1 MKKSFLFLYG
11 CFLLFGGGGLLGGCD
26 KEDES
31 EIQEPQMPE
40 KGCIMLSPE
49 SVESYIKDD
58 VFQIDF
64 TQSAQQKVLSFTADT
79 TWTLYV
85 ESVEWM
91 SVRVDS
97 TDNNH
102 QVVIKQ
108 DGAYW
113 VLSGEGSEE
122 PYNIY
127 FQTTQNE
134 EPKSRKAYIILQ
146 ANYFYFNGSEGKPFR
161 YSGEIVQYASL
172 FTQHEVYIDY
182 LGGYGIMDLVPMDGG
197 CEWRSLAD
205 WIHVQGISYYV
216 DANNTQAK
224 RVGKIL
230 HIVKDYSG
238 KNILGVDSLTIIQ
251 DYYKKV
257 EMQINV
263 VTAGSLQ
270 ELIPAEQKYEIT
282 DLTLSG
288 NLNGDDIRYI
298 REMAGVDYSGEKTE
312 GKLENLDML
321 EANIVNGGK
330 SYYNG
335 RETSENKIG
344 GYMFSDS
351 KLLSVILPSSICA
364 VESYAFEG
372 CGNLVTI
379 NLPIELDCIKEYLF
393 RWCRSLTSINIPSKI
408 NSIRRE
414 AFSGCLNLTE
424 MILPSSVKYID
435 EGVFYNCENLNIV
448 HCQATEPP
456 LCNGVLGIEGHATLY
471 VPKGTINK
479 YKDAAAWKNFKEIV
493 EE

>member
-49 SVESYIKDD
+49 SAESYIKDD
-58 VFQIDF
+58 AFQIDF

-91 SVRVDS
+91 SVWVDS

-108 DGAYW
+108 DGTYW

-134 EPKSRKAYIILQ
+134 EPKSRKAQIILQ
-146 ANYFYFNGSEGKPFR
+146 ANYFYFNNPEGKPFR

-182 LGGYGIMDLVPMDGG
+182 RGGFGIMDLVSMDGG
-197 CEWRSLAD
+197 REWRSLAD

-230 HIVKDYSG
+230 YIVKDYSG

-257 EMQINV
+257 KMQINV

-270 ELIPAEQKYEIT
+270 ELIPAEHKYEIT

-298 REMAGVDYSGEKTE
+298 REMAGVDYSGEKTK

-330 SYYNG
+330 SYYDG
-335 RETSENKIG
+335 CETSENKIG

-364 VESYAFEG
+364 VESYAFEDCRLVSVSVPNNVTYIGSHVFEG
-372 CGNLVTI
+372 CSNLVTI

-408 NSIRRE
+408 NSIR
-414 AFSGCLNLTE
+414 
-424 MILPSSVKYID
+424 
-435 EGVFYNCENLNIV
+435 GVFSKC
-448 HCQATEPP
+448 P
-456 LCNGVLGIEGHATLY
+456 
-471 VPKGTINK
+471 
-479 YKDAAAWKNFKEIV
+479 
-493 EE
+493 